1 MSGSNQPDWDL
12 DEFKARIREQAA
24 QMRERATAAVPLT
37 QRSAAAWTF
46 NWLET
51 KSHLKLAS
59 VHARLDVP
67 PVLPRYHGLKKRVAL
82 TTSRIVLFL
91 TRFILRRQTELNLCL
106 LDAVR
111 EMGEA
116 LHSVETRVIQQQEQI
131 RQLEATVSQLQL
143 RVSSG
148 PLPARKAS

>member
-1 MSGSNQPDWDL
+1 MSGTNEPDWDL

-24 QMRERATAAVPLT
+24 QMRERAAASVPLS
-37 QRSAAAWTF
+37 QRGATAWTF

-59 VHARLDVP
+59 AHTHLDVP
-67 PVLPRYHGLKKRVAL
+67 PVLPRYHGLKRTIAL
-82 TTSRIVLFL
+82 TASRVVLFL
-91 TRFILRRQTELNLCL
+91 TRFILRRQTELNVCL

-116 LHSVETRVIQQQEQI
+116 LHSLETRVIQQQEQI
-131 RQLEATVSQLQL
+131 RQLEATISQLQL
-143 RVSSG
+143 RVSSTQA
-148 PLPARKAS
+148 PARKAS